1 IKEREQQLQQSGR
14 RLTPIE
20 QQFVD
25 LAKISTAKD
34 AIIDQ
39 QRIEMRKTNEL
50 LQKGEIESKTN
61 QNRCEELEARLRALD
76 DELGMLRKMG
86 SEQEYL
92 GDKVK
97 ELTSHLLNKEAEL
110 ARTRE
115 ELEARCSRL
124 SDELREAKE
133 KLVVIQPHFIV
144 ILRSSL
150 EQGQKNG
157 DASCIV
163 NKLA

>member
-1 IKEREQQLQQSGR
+1 LLEHPYRAKVRASPDKEEPTVTLETVDPLKAIQEREQQLQQSGR

-61 QNRCEELEARLRALD
+61 QNRCEELEARLRATF
-76 DELGMLRKMG
+76 RR
-86 SEQEYL
+86 
-92 GDKVK
+92 
-97 ELTSHLLNKEAEL
+97 
-110 ARTRE
+110 RTWHV
-115 ELEARCSRL
+115 
-124 SDELREAKE
+124 AKD
-133 KLVVIQPHFIV
+133 
-144 ILRSSL
+144 
-150 EQGQKNG
+150 GQRAG
-157 DASCIV
+157 ISWR
-163 NKLA
+163 